1 MTFKKFC
8 SLSYKGK
15 NIYDI
20 HEGQQSKFQ
29 VYPENLEQEGSASS
43 WLYVFWIHSR
53 PKV

>member
-43 WLYVFWIHSR
+43 
-53 PKV
+53 